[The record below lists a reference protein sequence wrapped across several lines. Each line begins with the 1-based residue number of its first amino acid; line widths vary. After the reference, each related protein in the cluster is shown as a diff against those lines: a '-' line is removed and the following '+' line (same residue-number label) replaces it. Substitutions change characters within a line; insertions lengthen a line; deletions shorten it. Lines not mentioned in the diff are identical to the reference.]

1 MNGAEYTASD
11 GWAWWWK
18 MGGGGCAPTCMEC
31 RLLLLLL
38 LFPADLLRIL
48 TESPPEP
55 KMSWDEINGYSMMLQ
70 KVKER
75 NWA

>member
-11 GWAWWWK
+11 G
-18 MGGGGCAPTCMEC
+18 
-31 RLLLLLL
+31 LLLLLL

-55 KMSWDEINGYSMMLQ
+55 KMSWKMKSMGIP
-70 KVKER
+70 
-75 NWA
+75 